1 MFLIYFCEI
10 VMTGVCIYVSQ
21 ETGAELNMKSS
32 GVQENHT
39 KRHKNNKNIKE
50 NENFKCLIKN
60 GK

>member
-32 GVQENHT
+32 GGQENHRT
-39 KRHKNNKNIKE
+39 KRKY
-50 NENFKCLIKN
+50 
-60 GK
+60 

>member
-1 MFLIYFCEI
+1 
-10 VMTGVCIYVSQ
+10 MTGVCIYVSQ